1 MGVDRSVRTGKT
13 LFKSIRSKGEGV
25 GECGERGGRE
35 GGRGGGGG
43 GGDLTTAVEAEENG
57 LPLRLLR
64 RRAHASVYDRVHVHT
79 EGGRRVAEGAETS
92 FTHRVK
98 VSS

>member
-35 GGRGGGGG
+35 EGEEEGGGI
-43 GGDLTTAVEAEENG
+43 
-57 LPLRLLR
+57 
-64 RRAHASVYDRVHVHT
+64 
-79 EGGRRVAEGAETS
+79 
-92 FTHRVK
+92 
-98 VSS
+98 

>member
-43 GGDLTTAVEAEENG
+43 GG
-57 LPLRLLR
+57 R
-64 RRAHASVYDRVHVHT
+64 
-79 EGGRRVAEGAETS
+79 GGI
-92 FTHRVK
+92 
-98 VSS
+98 

>member
-25 GECGERGGRE
+25 GECGK
-35 GGRGGGGG
+35 GGGGG
-43 GGDLTTAVEAEENG
+43 GRGDLTTAVEAEENG

-64 RRAHASVYDRVHVHT
+64 RRARLCIRSCACA
-79 EGGRRVAEGAETS
+79 GGRRVAEGAETS